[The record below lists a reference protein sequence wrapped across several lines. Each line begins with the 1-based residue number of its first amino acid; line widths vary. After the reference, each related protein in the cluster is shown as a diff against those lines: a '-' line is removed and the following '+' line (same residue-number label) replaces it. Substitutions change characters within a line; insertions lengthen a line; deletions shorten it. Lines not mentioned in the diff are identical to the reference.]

1 MTHPYR
7 WMSVLLLVLSGWLL
21 SSLQPARADLPP
33 ELIGGQTDCV
43 VVLHGLRR
51 SAWAM
56 SRIEASLSD
65 VGYQVYNPDYPSTS
79 APVEVLAQQEIGTAL
94 DWCRSRGAP
103 QIHFVTH
110 SMGGILVRSYLQ
122 EQAIPELGRVVMLA
136 PPNHGSEVVDRVQDW
151 WLFQKLTGPAG
162 QQLGTGPQGIAARL
176 DPVVAEIGVIAGTRT
191 VDPWLS
197 WMIPGEDDGKV
208 SLPSTRL
215 DEMRDYLEVP
225 ASHAFIMR
233 KKAVI
238 NQVLLFLQHGYF
250 GSSEAG
256 SV

>member
-7 WMSVLLLVLSGWLL
+7 WMSLLLLGLSAWMLL
-21 SSLQPARADLPP
+21 SMQPARADALPA
-33 ELIGGQTDCV
+33 LAGGESDCV
-43 VVLHGLRR
+43 VILHGLRR

-56 SRIEASLSD
+56 SRIEASLNEA
-65 VGYQVYNPDYPSTS
+65 GYQVYNRDYPSTS
-79 APVEVLAQQEIGTAL
+79 APVQSLAQREISQAL
-94 DWCRSRGAP
+94 DWCRAQTSG
-103 QIHFVTH
+103 QVHFVTH

-136 PPNHGSEVVDRVQDW
+136 PPNHGSEVVDRMQDW

-162 QQLGTGPQGIAARL
+162 QQLGTGPDGIAASL
-176 DPVVAEIGVIAGTRT
+176 APVPAEIGVIAGTRT

-215 DEMRDYLEVP
+215 EEMRDYLVVP

-238 NQVLLFLQHGYF
+238 KQVLTFLQHGYF
-250 GSSEAG
+250 SRGHQGSA
-256 SV
+256 

>member
-7 WMSVLLLVLSGWLL
+7 WFTVLLFILTGWTLL
-21 SSLQPARADLPP
+21 SLQPARAESQPVIVEAQP
-33 ELIGGQTDCV
+33 ECV

-56 SRIEASLSD
+56 SRIEATLSEA
-65 VGYQVYNPDYPSTS
+65 GYRVYNHDYPSTS
-79 APVEVLAQQEIGTAL
+79 APVESLAREEIGEAL
-94 DWCRSRGAP
+94 AWCRQQAAAR
-103 QIHFVTH
+103 IHFVTH

-122 EQAIPELGRVVMLA
+122 DQAIPELGRVVMLA
-136 PPNHGSEVVDRVQDW
+136 PPNHGSEVVDRMQDW
-151 WLFQKLTGPAG
+151 WLFRKLTGPAG
-162 QQLGTGPQGIAARL
+162 QQLGTGPQGIAASL
-176 DPVVAEIGVIAGTRT
+176 DPVAAEIGVIAGTRT

-197 WMIPGEDDGKV
+197 WMIPGDDDGKV

-215 DEMRDYLEVP
+215 KEMRDYLVVP

-238 NQVLLFLQHGYF
+238 HQVLTFLRHGYF
-250 GSSEAG
+250 SRVSEGAA
-256 SV
+256 